1 MTAPLSQD
9 LRKRLVRTVEEGSSA
24 REAAA
29 RFAVSPSA
37 AIKLVRRV
45 RETGST
51 EPAKIGG
58 YRKPLLASH
67 EELLRELTASR
78 KGITL
83 AEIREELVARGIEPG
98 CLTTIWSTLKRLG
111 LSHKKEPESRRAGSS
126 GRGRPPRSLAGLA
139 ARHGPDFVH
148 RPRRDRRH
156 HQHGPPLRLGAQG
169 ERLVDAAPHGHW
181 RTTTFIAGLRST
193 GTIAP
198 LVLDWS
204 MTGEAFRAY
213 VEQFSRPACRRA
225 MSW

>member
-51 EPAKIGG
+51 APAKIGG
-58 YRKPLLASH
+58 YRKPLLAGH

-83 AEIREELVARGIEPG
+83 AGIRDELVARGIEPG
-98 CLTTIWSTLKRLG
+98 CLATIRSRLKRLG
-111 LSHKKEPESRRAGSS
+111 LSHRK
-126 GRGRPPRSLAGLA
+126 
-139 ARHGPDFVH
+139 
-148 RPRRDRRH
+148 
-156 HQHGPPLRLGAQG
+156 GA
-169 ERLVDAAPHGHW
+169 
-181 RTTTFIAGLRST
+181 
-193 GTIAP
+193 
-198 LVLDWS
+198 
-204 MTGEAFRAY
+204 
-213 VEQFSRPACRRA
+213 
-225 MSW
+225 